1 MRLLSNV
8 THAKVSRVD
17 LDNKNLG
24 PEGAMVVAVM
34 LSWHAATVTH
44 LIL

>member
-17 LDNKNLG
+17 LDSENLG
-24 PEGAMVVAVM
+24 DEGAMVVAVM
-34 LSWHAATVTH
+34 LSWHAETVTH
-44 LIL
+44 LII